1 MTSRVSTFG
10 INQQMLAAALKTQA
24 RMADMQLQEASGLV
38 STDYGGLGT
47 DARQLVSLDIEKA
60 RADRYQAAADTAS
73 ARNELVY
80 SALGDMADI
89 LTSFRSQLTALM
101 STDVTD
107 TAKSALVT
115 SAGGWLEEFSA
126 RLNSTYNGQ
135 YLFGGPDTTDAPVDT
150 SAISFDLDTENT
162 GYYQGGD
169 SLYAAQIGEGE
180 VLSYGINADS
190 SAFEKALR
198 ALGSVASA
206 DSDLSDID
214 ISDVL
219 DLVISAVDAIGGLQG
234 ATSVAASRLERASA
248 NQAELSASFDSQI
261 SDLNGVDVTAVT
273 ASLTAYETQL
283 EASYAALAK
292 IQSLSILDYLR

>member
-1 MTSRVSTFG
+1 MTARVSTFG
-10 INQQMLAAALKTQA
+10 INQQMLAASLRTQA
-24 RMADMQLQEASGLV
+24 RMAEMQLQEASGLV

-47 DARQLVSLDIEKA
+47 EARPLISLELEKT
-60 RADRYQAAADTAS
+60 RADRYQAAAETAS

-101 STDVTD
+101 STDVTE
-107 TAKSALVT
+107 TAKAALVS
-115 SAGGWLEEFSA
+115 SAAGWLEEFAA

-135 YLFGGPDTTDAPVDT
+135 YLFGGPDTVSDPVDVE
-150 SAISFDLDTENT
+150 ALSFALDSENT
-162 GYYQGGD
+162 AYYQGGG

-180 VLSYGINADS
+180 VLSYGINADA
-190 SAFEKALR
+190 SAFEQALR

-206 DSDLSDID
+206 ESDLSDID
-214 ISDVL
+214 VADVL

-234 ATSVAASRLERASA
+234 ATSVAATRLERASA
-248 NQAELSASFDSQI
+248 SQAELSAALETEIADI
-261 SDLNGVDVTAVT
+261 NGVDVTAVT

-283 EASYAALAK
+283 QASYAALAK
-292 IQSLSILDYLR
+292 VQSLSLLDYLR